1 VGREVGPTQGHHEGE
16 DHGPQLPD
24 RAPWTWADKHDD
36 QADRGDRDGDRVPE
50 GKEEP
55 LVDTSACGGR
65 DRAYPAFSFPI
76 KYSELATATA
86 KAVSCTHRR
95 RQASSRAA
103 AARNGQLTQTPPSR
117 SNALAARVSG
127 AIRIVAVT
135 R

>member
-1 VGREVGPTQGHHEGE
+1 MKAKTTARSCQTERRGPGLTSTMTR
-16 DHGPQLPD
+16 PT
-24 RAPWTWADKHDD
+24 AVTVMAT
-36 QADRGDRDGDRVPE
+36 ACPE

-103 AARNGQLTQTPPSR
+103 AARNGQLTPIS
-117 SNALAARVSG
+117 AAPDRQQIARTSARRWLV
-127 AIRIVAVT
+127 
-135 R
+135 